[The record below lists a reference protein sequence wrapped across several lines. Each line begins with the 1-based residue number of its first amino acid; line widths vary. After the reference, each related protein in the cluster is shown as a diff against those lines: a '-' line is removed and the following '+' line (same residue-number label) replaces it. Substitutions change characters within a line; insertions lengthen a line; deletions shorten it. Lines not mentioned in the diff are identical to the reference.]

1 MKYKEGDLL
10 AYEYK
15 NEGYLILKII
25 AISDMED
32 LMLYHVRIFD
42 TIYENFIEAEKVN
55 SLNKIYDFIP
65 HVAITKKQFEKE
77 DLERI
82 KNEEVFMDE
91 KSRYRNWLI
100 DWNHHK
106 SEYFDL
112 SLKDLLNSVV
122 DKNQQS

>member
-15 NEGYLILKII
+15 NKGYLILKII

-32 LMLYHVRIFD
+32 LMLYHLRIFD
-42 TIYENFIEAEKVN
+42 TLYKNIQEAEKID
-55 SLNKIYDFIP
+55 SLNKITNFIP
-65 HVAITKKQFEKE
+65 HVAITKNQFEKE
-77 DLERI
+77 DLEII

-106 SEYFDL
+106 GEYFDL

-122 DKNQQS
+122 